1 MDEAKRELLEDVH
14 TAEEILG
21 FGGPLE
27 GSLFKSQGL
36 GFRVFR
42 VLGFRFLGFRA
53 FYNFM
58 GLGFKV

>member
-36 GFRVFR
+36 GFRVFVIVGYHFTILW
-42 VLGFRFLGFRA
+42 VLKA
-53 FYNFM
+53 N
-58 GLGFKV
+58 KE